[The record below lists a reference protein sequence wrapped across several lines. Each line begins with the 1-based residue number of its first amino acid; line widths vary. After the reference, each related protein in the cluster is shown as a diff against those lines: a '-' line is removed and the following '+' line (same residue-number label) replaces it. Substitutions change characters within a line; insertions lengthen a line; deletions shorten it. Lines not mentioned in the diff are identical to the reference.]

1 MFLQNL
7 KIEFAHLWDQVKL
20 KRIFLEKK
28 SWFSFLSVDLT
39 FLRTSENWIEKLKG
53 KILQIRLIEPL
64 GGREYNGTV
73 SESKEN
79 NTKCHGIG
87 SNRNRCDK
95 VTPLQNSTPEVGEG
109 TG

>member
-1 MFLQNL
+1 
-7 KIEFAHLWDQVKL
+7 
-20 KRIFLEKK
+20 
-28 SWFSFLSVDLT
+28 
-39 FLRTSENWIEKLKG
+39 LKG